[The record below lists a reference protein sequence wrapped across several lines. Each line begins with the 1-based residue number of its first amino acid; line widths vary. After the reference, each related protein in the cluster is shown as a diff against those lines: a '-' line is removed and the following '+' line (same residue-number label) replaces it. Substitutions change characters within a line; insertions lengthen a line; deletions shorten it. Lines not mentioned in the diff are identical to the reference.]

1 MKPLYSLRYKL
12 ILSFLIVSLIPFLLF
27 LFFSIN
33 EGKQAIISNIKEDLK
48 QKNKQNIKLIE
59 KDLVFAITQL
69 AFWSDY
75 PIMDDILVNDIDK
88 RIVKFL
94 QSAKNSTDFTGEL
107 IVINK
112 EGEII
117 AATNNKWTKDKFPL
131 NLLNSQKISVVN
143 YKNRNYFLLFNPIF
157 SSFSE
162 IKIGYIIFLIHV
174 ESLNKISGDD
184 KGYFSFV
191 YNKKYLP
198 NKRFSIPESKEDFLE
213 TDLIFLY
220 YKPLS
225 ERLFK
230 DKWYVVSGAYK
241 ITVFAPIEKIQNSF
255 MVIGILGIL
264 GIFLLT
270 LFVSNKIINPIEEL
284 SKFANEIAEKKDYS
298 KRIEINSNDEIGY
311 LAQSFNDLIEE
322 IEEAF
327 EKLKNESKERLFL
340 FIKLVHFFNK
350 IAETKNKNE
359 VIDLLNTEIKDFL
372 DCKNVSF
379 STRKDKNSLCF
390 NMGGNILEKKDEYLC
405 FRIEKKLSKEEREFL
420 KSISRLVSLWLERLQ
435 LIQQLKELLEKAESS
450 SKAKSA
456 FIANMSHELRTP
468 LNSIIGFS
476 HYIETS
482 KDIPE
487 EYKEI
492 AQNIKLSGKHL
503 LNLINDILDFAK
515 IEAKK
520 VEPKKEEFNLNELIK
535 EIITIITPMAQKKGL
550 KLIFPKE
557 VNIKIYSDKI
567 MLKQILM
574 NLLSN
579 AVKFTEE
586 GFVKLSVKENNDKVL
601 FIVEDTGIGIS
612 KKDINRIFDDFEQI
626 QNPLQ
631 KKYKGTGLGLAL
643 VKRLTK
649 LLDGEIKVKSEG
661 VGKGTKF
668 ILEIPKKENNG
679 TYIRS

>member
-1 MKPLYSLRYKL
+1 
-12 ILSFLIVSLIPFLLF
+12 VSLIPFLLF

-33 EGKQAIISNIKEDLK
+33 EGKEAVISNIKEDLK
-48 QKNKQNIKLIE
+48 QKNKQTRKLIE
-59 KDLVFAITQL
+59 KDLIFAITQM
-69 AFWSDY
+69 AFWSNY
-75 PIMDDILVNDIDK
+75 PIMDDILVEDIDK
-88 RIVKFL
+88 RIAKFL
-94 QSAKNSTDFTGEL
+94 QSAKNSIDFTGEL

-112 EGEII
+112 KGDIV
-117 AATNNKWTKDKFPL
+117 ASTNEKWTKDKFPL
-131 NLLNSQKISVVN
+131 DTLNSKKVSVIN
-143 YKNRNYFLLFNPIF
+143 YKNRNYFLLYNPVI
-157 SSFSE
+157 SSFNNV
-162 IKIGYIIFLIHV
+162 KIGYLIFLV
-174 ESLNKISGDD
+174 DVTSLNKISADD

-198 NKRFSIPESKEDFLE
+198 NKRFSIPNNKKDFLE

-220 YKPLS
+220 FQPLS
-225 ERLFK
+225 EKIFK

-241 ITVFAPIEKIQNSF
+241 VTVFAPIEKIQNSF
-255 MVIGILGIL
+255 MVIGILGIF
-264 GIFLLT
+264 GIFLLS
-270 LFVSNKIINPIEEL
+270 LFVSNKIINPIKDL
-284 SKFANEIAEKKDYS
+284 SKFANEIAQNKNYS
-298 KRIEINSNDEIGY
+298 KRIEIHSKDEIGH
-311 LAQSFNDLIEE
+311 LADSFNKLIEE
-322 IEEAF
+322 IEEAI
-327 EKLKNESKERLFL
+327 EKLENENKERLFL
-340 FIKLVHFFNK
+340 FIKLVQFFNK

-359 VIDLLNTEIKDFL
+359 IIDLLNKEIKDFF
-372 DCKNVSF
+372 DCKSVSF
-379 STRKDKNSLCF
+379 SMKKESNSLCF

-405 FRIEKKLSKEEREFL
+405 FKIEKNLSKEEKEFL

-435 LIQQLKELLEKAESS
+435 LIEQLKELLEKAESS
-450 SKAKSA
+450 SNAKSA

-520 VEPKKEEFNLNELIK
+520 VQPKIEKFNINQVLK

-550 KLIFPKE
+550 RVILPEKTDIE
-557 VNIKIYSDKI
+557 INSDKTMI
-567 MLKQILM
+567 KQILI

-586 GFVKLSVKENNDKVL
+586 GYVKLEIKEKEDKVL

-612 KKDINRIFDDFEQI
+612 KEDINRIFNDFEQI

-649 LLDGEIKVKSEG
+649 LLNGKIEVQSEG
-661 VGKGTKF
+661 IGKGAKF
-668 ILEIPKKENNG
+668 ILTIPKEN
-679 TYIRS
+679 